1 MTFGG
6 HIRVLCPG
14 AADCSAAKGALP
26 ARKGPPRQGALAAG
40 VKATGPP
47 VVSAVVRGQQTCAFC
62 IRAASAP
69 ARARR
74 RGVLAAGAKA
84 TGLLVVSAVRI
95 CPWAADMRLLRACSP
110 PGLPAAGGPCGGG
123 EGHGAACCPS
133 CQEMSVGSRH
143 APSACVCVQRARRR
157 FAGAGL
163 GQRPSLLWPRS
174 MPDAAARGMRAASA
188 PSLRRDWPWAA
199 TKLVVAPCH
208 AGLCSPRKPETTKI
222 LIERS
227 SFSNCLFKLGVRSGS
242 QDGVDKRGAQPGA
255 TARMLCVPQKG
266 CVGAAF
272 PQL

>member
-1 MTFGG
+1 MFVSRCRRLHRCKGG
-6 HIRVLCPG
+6 TG
-14 AADCSAAKGALP
+14 
-26 ARKGPPRQGALAAG
+26 GPP
-40 VKATGPP
+40 GP
-47 VVSAVVRGQQTCAFC
+47 
-62 IRAASAP
+62 
-69 ARARR
+69 
-74 RGVLAAGAKA
+74 
-84 TGLLVVSAVRI
+84 
-95 CPWAADMRLLRACSP
+95 
-110 PGLPAAGGPCGGG
+110 PAAGGPCGGG

-227 SFSNCLFKLGVRSGS
+227 SFSNCLFKLGVRSGF
-242 QDGVDKRGAQPGA
+242 QDGVDKSGAEPGA
-255 TARMLCVPQKG
+255 TAYMMCARRKKV
-266 CVGAAF
+266 VWAAGLPHF
-272 PQL
+272 QL